1 MAQIGTF
8 TRSDDGAFTGTIRT
22 LNVNVKATIRPVPK
36 DNELGP
42 DYRIAAN
49 GVELGA
55 GWGKAAKETGA
66 DYVSLKLDDPSFT
79 APVYATLVQSD
90 NGEHKLIWSR

>member
-1 MAQIGTF
+1 MAPLPA
-8 TRSDDGAFTGTIRT
+8 RSAPSTSTSR
-22 LNVNVKATIRPVPK
+22 RPSGPSPK